1 MRTEMRRKDEKKGCG
16 EGMSRREKGWGE
28 GYIRSV
34 RVTVSRELRCEDNV
48 KSQNECVRVH
58 HPGSVC
64 VSLSPPLSLSLPLS
78 LSPSLPFSLSL
89 FVTLPIRSLVSLRF
103 KIARI

>member
-16 EGMSRREKGWGE
+16 ERMGRRNEEKGEGDGGE

-64 VSLSPPLSLSLPLS
+64 VSLSPSLSLSLPLS
-78 LSPSLPFSLSL
+78 PSLPLSLSL
-89 FVTLPIRSLVSLRF
+89 CYLHDESYGV
-103 KIARI
+103 